1 MAAAVRFCE
10 NHRCTSKM
18 STCQRAVMPCIW
30 GVKSGMDPVWVA
42 GITVPLVTHGPS
54 IYEHFR
60 DEGIIYK
67 VLYKLGMLY
76 LGNLNPETRIKVVQ

>member
-1 MAAAVRFCE
+1 
-10 NHRCTSKM
+10 
-18 STCQRAVMPCIW
+18 
-30 GVKSGMDPVWVA
+30 MDPVWVA